1 MTTIASLDRIG
12 GRRQQRVIKKRQGFF
27 KMRREDLLEG
37 LANPREPLDPLPQLF
52 QLAQGGLR
60 AATPV
65 KQRLW
70 LDPINKIG
78 KKRFYRVFI
87 KPILRLFSIG
97 IIRPSHRCVR

>member
-65 KQRLW
+65 KQRL
-70 LDPINKIG
+70 D
-78 KKRFYRVFI
+78 VFDDLAQCA
-87 KPILRLFSIG
+87 PMRQATRDVHEPLTFARLQSAFDA
-97 IIRPSHRCVR
+97 